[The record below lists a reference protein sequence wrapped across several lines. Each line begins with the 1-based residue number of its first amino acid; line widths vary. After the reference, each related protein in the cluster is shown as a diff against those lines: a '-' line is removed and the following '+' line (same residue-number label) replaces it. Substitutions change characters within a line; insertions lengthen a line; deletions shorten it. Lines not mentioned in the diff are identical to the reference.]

1 MREFPSPQ
9 EILKLFEQDP
19 QRTFRLRELVLELG
33 LRSSQARELK
43 SVLKDLTRGRKLVYL
58 KKNHYALI
66 HKGRH
71 AASEAPGRGL
81 PPARVSKSSN
91 LVSRDAGGLHRLR
104 ACATNVVSGRLIGHR
119 AGYGFVVPDV
129 PLAGTDLDIFI
140 PPDGMGSALHGD
152 RVEVHVQRST
162 KSFKGEARME
172 GRVILVTERAQ
183 KTVVG
188 QFHCGPQYNYVMPFD
203 QRIPFE
209 IVIPHGQEFPDVEA
223 GYPKPPAQVG
233 PAQESVEP
241 TAIPTLSE
249 GVNPMQVVPTRD
261 PLTPGPSPPR
271 ERGGLISPGT
281 LSRHRQF
288 GGESEGRSAVAPAS
302 RRQNARDLD
311 ELIVDVEITTYPRP
325 AALPRGRVLEVL
337 GRREEFGVDVEIMI
351 RKFHLPHRFP
361 PDVVAEAS
369 AAPQYIPER
378 DPALRDRRDFR
389 GLPIVTIDGE
399 TAKDFDDAVYVER
412 LAWGNYLLHVHIA
425 DVAHYVRPGSALDR
439 EARLRGTS
447 VYFPD
452 RAVPMLPLELS
463 SGICSLNP
471 HVDRLVMSAL
481 LEFDPEGR
489 LVEYELLPGI
499 IRSAERMTYTAVR
512 DILAGE
518 PAACQRY
525 AALIPNFK
533 LMEELARLLARRRED
548 RGSIDFDLP
557 EPEIEF
563 DEHGR
568 MTGITRSERNF
579 AHRIIE
585 EFMLAANEAVASYL
599 EGKGIPSLYRIHE
612 KPDVKKVIEFEEI
625 AATFGYS
632 LGIELPPARRARLRL
647 RDERDRYP
655 RFHEAFEGE
664 LKISPYNY
672 QRLAQRLEGKP
683 EERILSYLML
693 RSLKQARYS
702 EENVGH
708 FALAAPTY
716 THFTS
721 PIRRYPD
728 LIVHRILKAALAQEG
743 GSARTIREQGTGNR
757 EQGIGNRIRGE
768 GLRAPAN
775 PVRERD
781 ARATAGETPAPQLP
795 GAAFVHPE
803 ELHALGLETSESERH
818 AAEAEREL
826 MEWKKVSFMAQH
838 VGDEFEALI
847 IGLIKQGFFVELTD
861 LFVEGFVPL
870 SNLGDDSY
878 VYHERLRAIIGQ
890 HSKRAFRLGER
901 TRVCLVRI
909 DRSEN
914 KLEFSVAE

>member
-1 MREFPSPQ
+1 MLEFPSRH

-19 QRTFRLRELVLELG
+19 QRTFRLRELVLEFG

-43 SVLKDLTRGRKLVYL
+43 GVLKDLARSKKLVYL
-58 KKNHYALI
+58 KKNHYALV
-66 HKGRH
+66 HKGRY
-71 AASEAPGRGL
+71 AAPETPGRSI
-81 PPARVSKSSN
+81 PPLRPLKSPN
-91 LVSRDAGGLHRLR
+91 L
-104 ACATNVVSGRLIGHR
+104 VSGRLIGHR
-119 AGYGFVVPDV
+119 DGYGFVVPDV

-162 KSFKGEARME
+162 KGFKGAGRME
-172 GRVILVTERAQ
+172 GRIIQVTERAQ

-188 QFHCGPQYNYVMPFD
+188 QFHLGPRYNYVMPFD
-203 QRIPFE
+203 KRIPCE
-209 IVIPHGQEFPDVEA
+209 IVIPRGQEFPEAEA
-223 GYPKPPAQVG
+223 GFPKLPGQVG
-233 PAQESVEP
+233 PTLENIQEAGFP
-241 TAIPTLSE
+241 TSS
-249 GVNPMQVVPTRD
+249 GQVSATQGNVKP
-261 PLTPGPSPPR
+261 
-271 ERGGLISPGT
+271 T

-288 GGESEGRSAVAPAS
+288 GGESEGRSALAQAS
-302 RRQNARDLD
+302 RRQSVRDLD
-311 ELIVDVEITTYPRP
+311 EMIVDVEITDYPRLT
-325 AALPRGRVLEVL
+325 ALPRGRVIEIL
-337 GRREEFGVDVEIMI
+337 GRREDFGVDVEIMI

-361 PDVVAEAS
+361 AEVLAEAN
-369 AAPQYIPER
+369 AAPQCIPER

-389 GLPIVTIDGE
+389 ALPIVTIDGE

-412 LAWGNYLLHVHIA
+412 LAQGNYLLHVHIA

-463 SGICSLNP
+463 NGICSLNP

-525 AALIPNFK
+525 AALVPNFK
-533 LMEELARLLARRRED
+533 RMEELARLLARRRED

-557 EPEIEF
+557 EPLIEF

-585 EFMLAANEAVASYL
+585 EFMLAANQAVASTL
-599 EGKGIPSLYRIHE
+599 EGKDIPSLYRIHE
-612 KPDVKKVIEFEEI
+612 KPDAKKVIEFEEI

-632 LGIELPPARRARLRL
+632 LGIELPAARRTRMRL
-647 RDERDRYP
+647 RDERDRTP
-655 RFHEAFEGE
+655 RFHEAIEGE

-672 QRLAQRLEGKP
+672 QRLAKRLEGKP

-708 FALAAPTY
+708 FALATSTY

-728 LIVHRILKAALAQEG
+728 LIVHRILKAALAQEEG
-743 GSARTIREQGTGNR
+743 GVRAIREQGTGNR
-757 EQGIGNRIRGE
+757 EQGIVNRIRGE

-781 ARATAGETPAPQLP
+781 VRATAGETPAPQLP
-795 GAAFVHPE
+795 GGVFVHPE
-803 ELHALGLETSESERH
+803 ELHALGLETSESERR
-818 AAEAEREL
+818 AADAEREL
-826 MEWKKVSFMAQH
+826 IEWKKVSFMAQH

-847 IGLIKQGFFVELTD
+847 ISLIKPGFFVELTD
-861 LFVEGFVPL
+861 LFVEGFFPI
-870 SNLGDDSY
+870 SNLQDDLY
-878 VYHERLRAIIGQ
+878 VYRERLRAIIGQ
-890 HSKRAFRLGER
+890 HSKRAFHLGER
-901 TRVCLVRI
+901 LRVRLVRI
-909 DRSEN
+909 DRSQN

>member
-9 EILKLFEQDP
+9 EVLKLFEQDP
-19 QRTFRLRELVLELG
+19 QRTFRLRELVVELG
-33 LRSSQARELK
+33 LRSSQARELR
-43 SVLKDLTRGRKLVYL
+43 SLLKDLARSRKLVYL
-58 KKNHYALI
+58 KKNHYALV

-71 AASEAPGRGL
+71 AAAEAVAGVYDRRLTGHRPALQGNQGLRGGGHELPSGGRT
-81 PPARVSKSSN
+81 PPHQSAKSPS
-91 LVSRDAGGLHRLR
+91 
-104 ACATNVVSGRLIGHR
+104 VVSGRLIGHR
-119 AGYGFVVPDV
+119 DGYGFVVPDV
-129 PLAGTDLDIFI
+129 PVAGTDLDIFI

-152 RVEVHVQRST
+152 RVEVHVQRSAQG
-162 KSFKGEARME
+162 SRGGGRME
-172 GRVILVTERAQ
+172 GRIIQVIERAQ

-188 QFHCGPQYNYVMPFD
+188 QFHCGARYNYVMPFD

-209 IVIPHGQEFPDVEA
+209 IVIPGGQEFPDLEA
-223 GYPKPPAQVG
+223 HQPAQMA
-233 PAQESVEP
+233 PAW
-241 TAIPTLSE
+241 
-249 GVNPMQVVPTRD
+249 D
-261 PLTPGPSPPR
+261 PLTPSPSPPR
-271 ERGGLISPGT
+271 GRGELIFPAA

-288 GGESEGRSAVAPAS
+288 GGESERPSAVAGGYE
-302 RRQNARDLD
+302 RRTARDLD
-311 ELIVDVEITTYPRP
+311 GLIVDIEITDYPRP
-325 AALPRGRVLEVL
+325 SALPRGRVIEIL

-361 PDVVAEAS
+361 ADVLEEAS
-369 AAPQYIPER
+369 TVPEYIPER
-378 DPALRDRRDFR
+378 DRQGRGDFR
-389 GLPIVTIDGE
+389 ALPIVTIDGE

-412 LAWGNYLLHVHIA
+412 LAGGNYLLHVHIA
-425 DVAHYVRPGSALDR
+425 DVAHYVRPGTALDR

-463 SGICSLNP
+463 NGICSLNP

-489 LVEYELLPGI
+489 RVECQLLPGI

-525 AALIPNFK
+525 AALVPNFK
-533 LMEELARLLARRRED
+533 RMEELARLLARRREA

-599 EGKGIPSLYRIHE
+599 EDKGNASLYRIHE
-612 KPDVKKVIEFEEI
+612 KPDAKKVIEFEEI
-625 AATFGYS
+625 AAGFGYS
-632 LGIELPPARRARLRL
+632 LGIELPAARRTRLRL

-655 RFHEAFEGE
+655 RYHEALQGE
-664 LKISPYNY
+664 LKISPFNY
-672 QRLAQRLEGKP
+672 QRLTRRLEGKP

-702 EENVGH
+702 EENLGH

-728 LIVHRILKAALAQEG
+728 LIVHRILKAALAQ
-743 GSARTIREQGTGNR
+743 QGD
-757 EQGIGNRIRGE
+757 
-768 GLRAPAN
+768 RA
-775 PVRERD
+775 
-781 ARATAGETPAPQLP
+781 GMG
-795 GAAFVHPE
+795 GAAFVHPQ
-803 ELHALGLETSESERH
+803 ELHALGLETSESERR
-818 AAEAEREL
+818 AADAEREL
-826 MEWKKVSFMAQH
+826 IEWKKVSFMAQH

-847 IGLIKQGFFVELTD
+847 ISLIKQGFFVELTD

-870 SNLGDDSY
+870 SSLEEDFY
-878 VYHERLRAIIGQ
+878 VYRERLRAIIGQ
-890 HSKRAFRLGER
+890 HTKRAFRLGER
-901 TRVCLVRI
+901 IRVCLVRI
-909 DRSEN
+909 DRAEN

>member
-9 EILKLFEQDP
+9 EVLKLFEQDP

-33 LRSSQARELK
+33 LRSSKARELK
-43 SVLKDLTRGRKLVYL
+43 SLLRDLARSKKLVYL
-58 KKNHYALI
+58 KKNHYALV

-71 AASEAPGRGL
+71 AASEAPARSIAPVG
-81 PPARVSKSSN
+81 PAKSP
-91 LVSRDAGGLHRLR
+91 
-104 ACATNVVSGRLIGHR
+104 NVVSGRLIGHR
-119 AGYGFVVPDV
+119 DGYGFVVPDL

-140 PPDGMGSALHGD
+140 PPDGIGSALHGD
-152 RVEVHVQRST
+152 RVEVHVQRSG
-162 KSFKGEARME
+162 KGFRGEGRME
-172 GRVILVTERAQ
+172 GRVIQVTERAQ

-188 QFHCGPQYNYVMPFD
+188 QFHSSPHYNYVMPFD

-209 IVIPHGQEFPDVEA
+209 IVIPRGREFPDVGA
-223 GYPKPPAQVG
+223 V
-233 PAQESVEP
+233 
-241 TAIPTLSE
+241 
-249 GVNPMQVVPTRD
+249 R
-261 PLTPGPSPPR
+261 GPSPEGFGPR
-271 ERGGLISPGT
+271 GEPPLH
-281 LSRHRQF
+281 RHRQF
-288 GGESEGRSAVAPAS
+288 GGESEGRSAVAPVP
-302 RRQNARDLD
+302 RLRDRQSARDLD
-311 ELIVDVEITTYPRP
+311 GLIVDVEITDYPRP
-325 AALPRGRVLEVL
+325 AALPRGRVIEVL

-361 PDVVAEAS
+361 ADVLAEAS

-378 DPALRDRRDFR
+378 DREVRRDFR

-412 LAWGNYLLHVHIA
+412 LTWGNYLLHVHIA

-463 SGICSLNP
+463 NGICSLNP

-489 LVEYELLPGI
+489 LVECELLPGI

-525 AALIPNFK
+525 AALAPNFK
-533 LMEELARLLARRRED
+533 RMEELARLLARRRED

-599 EGKGIPSLYRIHE
+599 ESKGIPSLYRIHE
-612 KPDVKKVIEFEEI
+612 KPDAKKVIEFEEI

-632 LGIELPPARRARLRL
+632 LGIELPAARRTRMQL

-655 RFHEAFEGE
+655 RFHEAIEGE

-672 QRLAQRLEGKP
+672 QRLTKRLEGKP

-728 LIVHRILKAALAQEG
+728 LVVHRILKAALAQEG
-743 GSARTIREQGTGNR
+743 GSVRTIRGQGTVNR
-757 EQGIGNRIRGE
+757 EQGVGDRIRGE
-768 GLRAPAN
+768 GRRAPVN
-775 PVRERD
+775 LVRERD
-781 ARATAGETPAPQLP
+781 AHATAGETPTGRGRLLALQLP
-795 GAAFVHPE
+795 GASFVHPQ
-803 ELHALGLETSESERH
+803 ELHALGLETSEAERR
-818 AAEAEREL
+818 AADAEREL
-826 MEWKKVSFMAQH
+826 IEWKKVSFMAQH
-838 VGDEFEALI
+838 VGDEFEALVI
-847 IGLIKQGFFVELTD
+847 TLSKQGFFVELTD
-861 LFVEGFVPL
+861 LFVEGFISL
-870 SNLGDDSY
+870 SSVADDTY
-878 VYHERLRAIIGQ
+878 VYRKRLRAIIGQ
-890 HSKRAFRLGER
+890 YSKRVFRLGER
-901 TRVCLVRI
+901 LRVRLVRI

-914 KLEFSVAE
+914 RLEFSVAE

>member
-1 MREFPSPQ
+1 MLRVFSGKRRGGWYTRRGAPMREVPSQQ
-9 EILKLFEQDP
+9 EILKLFERDP

-43 SVLKDLTRGRKLVYL
+43 SVLKDLARSKKLVYL
-58 KKNHYALI
+58 KKNHYALVY
-66 HKGRH
+66 KGRH
-71 AASEAPGRGL
+71 AATDTDGRSI
-81 PPARVSKSSN
+81 PAVHIEPRTSKPE
-91 LVSRDAGGLHRLR
+91 VR
-104 ACATNVVSGRLIGHR
+104 ATHAAKSPNVVSGRLIGHR
-119 AGYGFVVPDV
+119 DGYGFVVPDS

-140 PPDGMGSALHGD
+140 PPDGMASALHGD
-152 RVEVHVQRST
+152 HVEVQFQRSR
-162 KSFKGEARME
+162 KGFKGEGRME
-172 GRVILVTERAQ
+172 GRVIQVIERAQ

-188 QFHCGPQYNYVMPFD
+188 QFHAGARYNYVMPFD

-209 IVIPHGQEFPDVEA
+209 IVIPE
-223 GYPKPPAQVG
+223 VG
-233 PAQESVEP
+233 AVREP
-241 TAIPTLSE
+241 SAH
-249 GVNPMQVVPTRD
+249 
-261 PLTPGPSPPR
+261 
-271 ERGGLISPGT
+271 
-281 LSRHRQF
+281 RHRQF
-288 GGESEGRSAVAPAS
+288 GGESEGRSVDAVAEGQGREQDAS
-302 RRQNARDLD
+302 RLTGETPAPRPLLDDRRTARNLD
-311 ELIVDVEITTYPRP
+311 GMIVDVEITTYPRP
-325 AALPRGRVLEVL
+325 ATLPRGRVIEVL
-337 GRREEFGVDVEIMI
+337 GRREDFGVDVEIMI

-361 PDVVAEAS
+361 ADVLADAD

-378 DPALRDRRDFR
+378 DREGRRDFR

-412 LAWGNYLLHVHIA
+412 LARGNYLLHVHIA
-425 DVAHYVRPGSALDR
+425 DVAHYVWPGSALDR

-463 SGICSLNP
+463 NGICSLNP
-471 HVDRLVMSAL
+471 RVDRLVMSAL
-481 LEFDPEGR
+481 MEFDAAGC

-518 PAACQRY
+518 VSACQRY
-525 AALIPNFK
+525 AALIPEFK
-533 LMEELARLLARRRED
+533 RMEELARLLTRRREE

-612 KPDVKKVIEFEEI
+612 KPNAKKVIEFEEI

-632 LGIELPPARRARLRL
+632 LGIELPAARSTRMRL

-655 RFHEAFEGE
+655 RFHQTLEGE
-664 LKISPYNY
+664 LKISPFNY
-672 QRLAQRLEGKP
+672 QRLTQRLEGKP

-728 LIVHRILKAALAQEG
+728 LIVHRILKAALRQEG
-743 GSARTIREQGTGNR
+743 GSVRKIR
-757 EQGIGNRIRGE
+757 EQGIGNREQGGGNLAQRTRVTARGV
-768 GLRAPAN
+768 PA
-775 PVRERD
+775 E
-781 ARATAGETPAPQLP
+781 QLP
-795 GAAFVHPE
+795 GAAFVTQE
-803 ELHALGLETSESERH
+803 ELHVLGLETSESERR
-818 AAEAEREL
+818 AADAEREL
-826 MEWKKVSFMAQH
+826 IEWKKVSFMAQH
-838 VGDEFEALI
+838 LGDEFEALI

-870 SNLGDDSY
+870 SSLEDDFY

-890 HSKRAFRLGER
+890 HSKRQFCLGER
-901 TRVCLVRI
+901 VRVCLVRI

-914 KLEFSVAE
+914 KLEFSVADS

>member
-1 MREFPSPQ
+1 MREFPSTQ
-9 EILKLFEQDP
+9 EILELFQQDP

-43 SVLKDLTRGRKLVYL
+43 SVLKDLARGRKLIYL
-58 KKNHYALI
+58 KKNHYALV

-71 AASEAPGRGL
+71 AASETVAAVYDRRFAGPRPAPVRNQSLRGGERSPIGGHR
-81 PPARVSKSSN
+81 PPLQGSN
-91 LVSRDAGGLHRLR
+91 L
-104 ACATNVVSGRLIGHR
+104 VSGRLIGHR
-119 AGYGFVVPDV
+119 DGYGFVVPDV

-162 KSFKGEARME
+162 KGFRGEGRME
-172 GRVILVTERAQ
+172 GRVIQVTDRAQ

-203 QRIPFE
+203 QRIPCE
-209 IVIPHGQEFPDVEA
+209 IVIPRGKEFPDVEA
-223 GYPKPPAQVG
+223 GYPTPPGQG
-233 PAQESVEP
+233 SPTQE
-241 TAIPTLSE
+241 AA
-249 GVNPMQVVPTRD
+249 TRD

-271 ERGGLISPGT
+271 GNEGLVSPGT
-281 LSRHRQF
+281 HSRHRQF
-288 GGESEGRSAVAPAS
+288 GGESEGRSLVAAVPRLLD
-302 RRQNARDLD
+302 RRSAHDLD
-311 ELIVDVEITTYPRP
+311 GLIVDVEITTYPRP
-325 AALPRGRVLEVL
+325 TALPRGRVLEVL
-337 GRREEFGVDVEIMI
+337 GHREEFGVDVEIMI
-351 RKFHLPHRFP
+351 RKYHLPHRFP
-361 PDVVAEAS
+361 AEVLAEAD
-369 AAPQYIPER
+369 AAPQYIPEGER
-378 DPALRDRRDFR
+378 EGRRDFR

-412 LAWGNYLLHVHIA
+412 LAGGYWLLQVHIA

-463 SGICSLNP
+463 NGICSLNP
-471 HVDRLVMSAL
+471 HVDRLVMSVL
-481 LEFDPEGR
+481 LEIDSQGR
-489 LVEYELLPGI
+489 LVEYEILPGV

-512 DILAGE
+512 DLLAGE

-525 AALIPNFK
+525 AALVPNFK
-533 LMEELARLLARRRED
+533 RMEELARLLNRRREE

-585 EFMLAANEAVASYL
+585 EFMLAANEAVASCL
-599 EGKGIPSLYRIHE
+599 EEQGVPSLYRIHE
-612 KPDVKKVIEFEEI
+612 KPEAKKVIEFEEI
-625 AATFGYS
+625 AAGFGYS
-632 LGIELPPARRARLRL
+632 LGIELPAARRTRLRL
-647 RDERDRYP
+647 RDEGDRHP
-655 RFHEAFEGE
+655 RFHEAIEGE
-664 LKISPYNY
+664 LKITPYNY
-672 QRLAQRLEGKP
+672 QRLTQRLEGKP

-702 EENVGH
+702 EENAGH

-728 LIVHRILKAALAQEG
+728 LIVHRILKAVLAREG
-743 GSARTIREQGTGNR
+743 GSLRVTR
-757 EQGIGNRIRGE
+757 EQGIGSGE
-768 GLRAPAN
+768 VGGPSLRK
-775 PVRERD
+775 RD
-781 ARATAGETPAPQLP
+781 ARATAGETPTGRGRLPALQLP
-795 GAAFVHPE
+795 GAALIHPQ
-803 ELHALGLETSESERH
+803 ELRALGLETSESERR
-818 AAEAEREL
+818 AADAEREL
-826 MEWKKVSFMAQH
+826 MEWKKVTFMAQH
-838 VGDEFEALI
+838 VGDEFEGLI
-847 IGLIKQGFFVELTD
+847 ISLIKQGFFVELTD

-870 SNLGDDSY
+870 SSLDDDFY
-878 VYHERLRAIIGQ
+878 VYRERLRAIIGQ
-890 HSKRAFRLGER
+890 HSKRAFRLGQR
-901 TRVCLVRI
+901 LRVCLVRI
-909 DRSEN
+909 DRSGN

>member
-1 MREFPSPQ
+1 MREVPSQQ
-9 EILKLFEQDP
+9 EILKLFERDP

-43 SVLKDLTRGRKLVYL
+43 SVLKDLARSKKLVYL
-58 KKNHYALI
+58 KKNHYALVY
-66 HKGRH
+66 KGRH
-71 AASEAPGRGL
+71 AATDTDGRSI
-81 PPARVSKSSN
+81 PAVHIEPRTSKPE
-91 LVSRDAGGLHRLR
+91 VR
-104 ACATNVVSGRLIGHR
+104 ATHAAKSPNVVSGRLIGHR
-119 AGYGFVVPDV
+119 DGYGFVVPDS

-140 PPDGMGSALHGD
+140 PPDGMASALHGD
-152 RVEVHVQRST
+152 HVEVQFQRSR
-162 KSFKGEARME
+162 KGFKGEGRME
-172 GRVILVTERAQ
+172 GRVIQVIERAQ

-188 QFHCGPQYNYVMPFD
+188 QFHAGARYNYVMPFD

-209 IVIPHGQEFPDVEA
+209 IVIPE
-223 GYPKPPAQVG
+223 VG
-233 PAQESVEP
+233 AVREP
-241 TAIPTLSE
+241 SAH
-249 GVNPMQVVPTRD
+249 
-261 PLTPGPSPPR
+261 
-271 ERGGLISPGT
+271 
-281 LSRHRQF
+281 RHRQF
-288 GGESEGRSAVAPAS
+288 GGESEGRSVDAVAEGQGREQDAS
-302 RRQNARDLD
+302 RLTGETPAPRPLLDDRRTARNLD
-311 ELIVDVEITTYPRP
+311 GMIVDVEITTYPRP
-325 AALPRGRVLEVL
+325 ATLPRGRVIEVL
-337 GRREEFGVDVEIMI
+337 GRREDFGVDVEIMI

-361 PDVVAEAS
+361 ADVLADAD

-378 DPALRDRRDFR
+378 DREGRRDFR

-412 LAWGNYLLHVHIA
+412 LARGNYLLHVHIA
-425 DVAHYVRPGSALDR
+425 DVAHYVWPGSALDR

-463 SGICSLNP
+463 NGICSLNP
-471 HVDRLVMSAL
+471 RVDRLVMSAL
-481 LEFDPEGR
+481 MEFDAAGC

-518 PAACQRY
+518 VSACQRY
-525 AALIPNFK
+525 AALIPEFK
-533 LMEELARLLARRRED
+533 RMEELARLLTRRREE

-612 KPDVKKVIEFEEI
+612 KPNAKKVIEFEEI

-632 LGIELPPARRARLRL
+632 LGIELPAARSTRMRL

-655 RFHEAFEGE
+655 RFHQTLEGE
-664 LKISPYNY
+664 LKISPFNY
-672 QRLAQRLEGKP
+672 QRLTQRLEGKP

-728 LIVHRILKAALAQEG
+728 LIVHRILKAALRQEG
-743 GSARTIREQGTGNR
+743 GSVRKIR
-757 EQGIGNRIRGE
+757 EQGIGNREQGGGNLAQRTRVTARGV
-768 GLRAPAN
+768 PA
-775 PVRERD
+775 E
-781 ARATAGETPAPQLP
+781 QLP
-795 GAAFVHPE
+795 GAAFVTQE
-803 ELHALGLETSESERH
+803 ELHVLGLETSESERR
-818 AAEAEREL
+818 AADAEREL
-826 MEWKKVSFMAQH
+826 IEWKKVSFMAQH
-838 VGDEFEALI
+838 LGDEFEALI

-870 SNLGDDSY
+870 SSLEDDFY
-878 VYHERLRAIIGQ
+878 VYRERLRAIIGQ
-890 HSKRAFRLGER
+890 HSKRQFCLGER
-901 TRVCLVRI
+901 VRVCLVRI

-914 KLEFSVAE
+914 KLEFSVADS

>member
-9 EILKLFEQDP
+9 EVLKLFERDP
-19 QRTFRLRELVLELG
+19 QRTFRLRELVDELG

-43 SVLKDLTRGRKLVYL
+43 SLLKDLARSKKLVYL
-58 KKNHYALI
+58 KKNHYVLL

-71 AASEAPGRGL
+71 AASEV
-81 PPARVSKSSN
+81 PARSIPPVRPAKSP
-91 LVSRDAGGLHRLR
+91 
-104 ACATNVVSGRLIGHR
+104 NVVSGRLIGHR
-119 AGYGFVVPDV
+119 DGYGFVVPDL
-129 PLAGTDLDIFI
+129 PRDGTDLDIFI
-140 PPDGMGSALHGD
+140 SSDGMGSALHGD
-152 RVEVHVQRST
+152 RVEVHLQRS
-162 KSFKGEARME
+162 SKGFRGEGRME
-172 GRVILVTERAQ
+172 GRVIQVTERAQ

-188 QFHCGPQYNYVMPFD
+188 QFHSSPHYNYVMPFD

-209 IVIPHGQEFPDVEA
+209 IVIPAGKEFPDVGAVRE
-223 GYPKPPAQVG
+223 PP
-233 PAQESVEP
+233 
-241 TAIPTLSE
+241 L
-249 GVNPMQVVPTRD
+249 R
-261 PLTPGPSPPR
+261 
-271 ERGGLISPGT
+271 
-281 LSRHRQF
+281 RHRQF
-288 GGESEGRSAVAPAS
+288 GGESQGRSAVAPVP
-302 RRQNARDLD
+302 RLRDRQSARDLD
-311 ELIVDVEITTYPRP
+311 GLIVDVEVTDYPRP
-325 AALPRGRVLEVL
+325 AALPRGRVIEVL

-361 PDVVAEAS
+361 ADVLAEAS

-378 DPALRDRRDFR
+378 DREVRRDFR

-463 SGICSLNP
+463 NGICSLNP

-481 LEFDPEGR
+481 LEIDPEGR
-489 LVEYELLPGI
+489 LVECELLPGI

-525 AALIPNFK
+525 AALAPNFK
-533 LMEELARLLARRRED
+533 RMEELARLLARRRED

-568 MTGITRSERNF
+568 MTGITRSEHNF

-599 EGKGIPSLYRIHE
+599 EGKGIPSLFRIHE
-612 KPDVKKVIEFEEI
+612 KPDAKKVIEFEEI

-632 LGIELPPARRARLRL
+632 LGIELPAARRTRMQL

-655 RFHEAFEGE
+655 RFHEAIEGE

-672 QRLAQRLEGKP
+672 QRLTKRLEGKP

-728 LIVHRILKAALAQEG
+728 LIVHRILKATLAQAG
-743 GSARTIREQGTGNR
+743 GGVRAIREQGV
-757 EQGIGNRIRGE
+757 GNRIRGK
-768 GLRAPAN
+768 GLRPA
-775 PVRERD
+775 
-781 ARATAGETPAPQLP
+781 ATAHPQRPKAVGQSPPLP
-795 GAAFVHPE
+795 GASFVHPQ
-803 ELHALGLETSESERH
+803 ELHALGLETSEAERR
-818 AAEAEREL
+818 AADAEREL
-826 MEWKKVSFMAQH
+826 IEWKKVSFMAQH

-847 IGLIKQGFFVELTD
+847 ITLSKQGFFVELTD

-870 SNLGDDSY
+870 ANLEDDTY
-878 VYHERLRAIIGQ
+878 VYRKRLRAIIGQ
-890 HSKRAFRLGER
+890 QSKRAFRFGER
-901 TRVCLVRI
+901 IRVRLVRI

-914 KLEFSVAE
+914 RLEFSVAE

>member
-9 EILKLFEQDP
+9 EVLKLFEQDP

-43 SVLKDLTRGRKLVYL
+43 SVLKDLARGRKLVYL
-58 KKNHYALI
+58 KKNHYALV

-71 AASEAPGRGL
+71 AASDAPGRAI
-81 PPARVSKSSN
+81 PPARPSKSP
-91 LVSRDAGGLHRLR
+91 
-104 ACATNVVSGRLIGHR
+104 NVVSGRLIGHR

-172 GRVILVTERAQ
+172 GRVIQVTERAQ

-209 IVIPHGQEFPDVEA
+209 IVIPHGQEFPEVGAVRE
-223 GYPKPPAQVG
+223 PP
-233 PAQESVEP
+233 
-241 TAIPTLSE
+241 LH
-249 GVNPMQVVPTRD
+249 RD
-261 PLTPGPSPPR
+261 
-271 ERGGLISPGT
+271 
-281 LSRHRQF
+281 RQF
-288 GGESEGRSAVAPAS
+288 GGESEGRSAVAAVYD
-302 RRQNARDLD
+302 RRTARDLD
-311 ELIVDVEITTYPRP
+311 ELIVDVEITNYPRP
-325 AALPRGRVLEVL
+325 AALPRGHVIEIL
-337 GRREEFGVDVEIMI
+337 GRRDEFGVDVEIMI
-351 RKFHLPHRFP
+351 RRFHLPHRFP
-361 PDVVAEAS
+361 ADVLAEAS

-425 DVAHYVRPGSALDR
+425 DVAHYVQPGSALDR

-471 HVDRLVMSAL
+471 HADRLVMSAL
-481 LEFDPEGR
+481 LEIDPEGR

-585 EFMLAANEAVASYL
+585 EFMLAA
-599 EGKGIPSLYRIHE
+599 
-612 KPDVKKVIEFEEI
+612 F
-625 AATFGYS
+625 
-632 LGIELPPARRARLRL
+632 
-647 RDERDRYP
+647 P
-655 RFHEAFEGE
+655 RFTASTR
-664 LKISPYNY
+664 SPT
-672 QRLAQRLEGKP
+672 R
-683 EERILSYLML
+683 
-693 RSLKQARYS
+693 
-702 EENVGH
+702 
-708 FALAAPTY
+708 
-716 THFTS
+716 
-721 PIRRYPD
+721 
-728 LIVHRILKAALAQEG
+728 
-743 GSARTIREQGTGNR
+743 
-757 EQGIGNRIRGE
+757 
-768 GLRAPAN
+768 
-775 PVRERD
+775 
-781 ARATAGETPAPQLP
+781 
-795 GAAFVHPE
+795 
-803 ELHALGLETSESERH
+803 
-818 AAEAEREL
+818 
-826 MEWKKVSFMAQH
+826 KK
-838 VGDEFEALI
+838 
-847 IGLIKQGFFVELTD
+847 
-861 LFVEGFVPL
+861 
-870 SNLGDDSY
+870 
-878 VYHERLRAIIGQ
+878 
-890 HSKRAFRLGER
+890 
-901 TRVCLVRI
+901 
-909 DRSEN
+909 
-914 KLEFSVAE
+914 

>member
-1 MREFPSPQ
+1 MRELPSAQ
-9 EILKLFEQDP
+9 EILKLFERDP
-19 QRTFRLRELVLELG
+19 RRTLRLRELVVELD

-43 SVLKDLTRGRKLVYL
+43 SLLKDLARSRKLVYL
-58 KKNHYALI
+58 KKNHYALMR
-66 HKGRH
+66 KGSQ
-71 AASEAPGRGL
+71 ATTEAV
-81 PPARVSKSSN
+81 A
-91 LVSRDAGGLHRLR
+91 LVSDRQGGGHRPPLQTAKSR
-104 ACATNVVSGRLIGHR
+104 SLVSGRLIGHR
-119 AGYGFVVPDV
+119 DGYGFVVPDA

-152 RVEVHVQRST
+152 RVEVHVQRSA
-162 KSFKGEARME
+162 KGFKGEGRME
-172 GRVILVTERAQ
+172 GRVVQVTERAQ

-188 QFHCGPQYNYVMPFD
+188 QFHCGAHYNYVIPFD

-209 IVIPHGQEFPDVEA
+209 IVIPRGKELP
-223 GYPKPPAQVG
+223 GVG
-233 PAQESVEP
+233 AV
-241 TAIPTLSE
+241 
-249 GVNPMQVVPTRD
+249 RD
-261 PLTPGPSPPR
+261 PSP
-271 ERGGLISPGT
+271 EGLAPQGEPHLQART
-281 LSRHRQF
+281 LSRQRQF
-288 GGESEGRSAVAPAS
+288 GGESEGRPAISGAPHWRD
-302 RRQNARDLD
+302 RRTARDLD
-311 ELIVDVEITTYPRP
+311 GLIVDVEITNYPAP

-337 GRREEFGVDVEIMI
+337 GRREEFGVDVEITI

-361 PDVVAEAS
+361 ADVLAEAD
-369 AAPQYIPER
+369 AVPQYIPER
-378 DPALRDRRDFR
+378 DREVRRDFR

-425 DVAHYVRPGSALDR
+425 DVAHYVRPGSPLDR

-463 SGICSLNP
+463 NGICSLNP

-489 LVEYELLPGI
+489 RVKYELLPGI

-525 AALIPNFK
+525 AALVPNFK
-533 LMEELARLLARRRED
+533 LMEELARLLNRRREA

-599 EGKGIPSLYRIHE
+599 EGGGIPTLYRIHE
-612 KPDVKKVIEFEEI
+612 KPDAKKVTEFEEI

-632 LGIELPPARRARLRL
+632 LGIELPAARRTHLRL

-655 RFHEAFEGE
+655 RFHEAVEGE
-664 LKISPYNY
+664 LKISSFNY
-672 QRLAQRLEGKP
+672 QRLTKRLEGKP

-728 LIVHRILKAALAQEG
+728 LIVHRILKAALVA
-743 GSARTIREQGTGNR
+743 GNSP
-757 EQGIGNRIRGE
+757 
-768 GLRAPAN
+768 LHK
-775 PVRERD
+775 RD
-781 ARATAGETPAPQLP
+781 ARPAGTGGEIPTGRGRLPALP
-795 GAAFVHPE
+795 GGAFVHPQ
-803 ELHALGLETSESERH
+803 ELHALGIETSESERR
-818 AAEAEREL
+818 AADAEREL
-826 MEWKKVSFMAQH
+826 IEWKKVSFMAQH
-838 VGDEFEALI
+838 VGDEFEGLI
-847 IGLIKQGFFVELTD
+847 ISLVKQGLFVELTD

-870 SNLGDDSY
+870 ANLGGDSY
-878 VYHERLRAIIGQ
+878 VYRERLRAIIGR
-890 HSKRAFRLGER
+890 HSRRAFRLGER
-901 TRVCLVRI
+901 IRVCLVRI
-909 DRSEN
+909 DRAEN
-914 KLEFSVAE
+914 KLEFCVVE

>member
-19 QRTFRLRELVLELG
+19 QRTFRLRELVLELE

-43 SVLKDLTRGRKLVYL
+43 SVLKDLARGRKLVYL
-58 KKNHYALI
+58 KKNHYALV

-71 AASEAPGRGL
+71 ATSEAPGRAI
-81 PPARVSKSSN
+81 PPARPSKSPN
-91 LVSRDAGGLHRLR
+91 EVGARHGVPLR
-104 ACATNVVSGRLIGHR
+104 GIPPARPSKSPNVVSGRLIGHR

-188 QFHCGPQYNYVMPFD
+188 QFHCGPKYNYVMPFD

-209 IVIPHGQEFPDVEA
+209 IVIPHGQEFPEVGAVRE
-223 GYPKPPAQVG
+223 PP
-233 PAQESVEP
+233 
-241 TAIPTLSE
+241 L
-249 GVNPMQVVPTRD
+249 
-261 PLTPGPSPPR
+261 
-271 ERGGLISPGT
+271 

-302 RRQNARDLD
+302 RRQTARDLD
-311 ELIVDVEITTYPRP
+311 ELIVDVEITNYAGP
-325 AALPRGRVLEVL
+325 AALPRGRVVEVV
-337 GRREEFGVDVEIMI
+337 GRRDEFGVDVEIMI

-361 PDVVAEAS
+361 AEVLAEAS
-369 AAPQYIPER
+369 AAPQYIPEG
-378 DPALRDRRDFR
+378 DPALRARRDFR
-389 GLPIVTIDGE
+389 RLPIVTIDGE
-399 TAKDFDDAVYVER
+399 TAKDFDDAVYVEG

-481 LEFDPEGR
+481 LEIDPEGR

-499 IRSAERMTYTAVR
+499 IRSADRMTYTAVR

-525 AALIPNFK
+525 SALILNFK

-612 KPDVKKVIEFEEI
+612 KPDAKKVIEFEEI

-632 LGIELPPARRARLRL
+632 LGIELPAARRTRLRL

-655 RFHEAFEGE
+655 RFHEVLEGE

-672 QRLAQRLEGKP
+672 QRLTKRLEGKP

-728 LIVHRILKAALAQEG
+728 LIVHRILKATLAQEG
-743 GSARTIREQGTGNR
+743 GGVRTIREQGTGNR
-757 EQGIGNRIRGE
+757 EQEIGNRIQGE
-768 GLRAPAN
+768 GLRPPASPN
-775 PVRERD
+775 PQRPK
-781 ARATAGETPAPQLP
+781 AGGQSPPLP
-795 GAAFVHPE
+795 GAAFVDLQ
-803 ELHALGLETSESERH
+803 ELHALGLETSESERR
-818 AAEAEREL
+818 AADAEREL

-861 LFVEGFVPL
+861 LFVEGFVPVT
-870 SNLGDDSY
+870 NLGDDFY
-878 VYHERLRAIIGQ
+878 VYRERLRAIIGQ

-901 TRVCLVRI
+901 IRVCLVRI

>member
-1 MREFPSPQ
+1 
-9 EILKLFEQDP
+9 
-19 QRTFRLRELVLELG
+19 
-33 LRSSQARELK
+33 
-43 SVLKDLTRGRKLVYL
+43 
-58 KKNHYALI
+58 
-66 HKGRH
+66 
-71 AASEAPGRGL
+71 
-81 PPARVSKSSN
+81 
-91 LVSRDAGGLHRLR
+91 
-104 ACATNVVSGRLIGHR
+104 LIGHR
-119 AGYGFVVPDV
+119 DGYGFVVPDA

-140 PPDGMGSALHGD
+140 PHDGIGSALHGD
-152 RVEVHVQRST
+152 RVEVHVQRSA
-162 KSFKGEARME
+162 KGFKGEGRME
-172 GRVILVTERAQ
+172 GRVIQVTERAQ
-183 KTVVG
+183 MTVVG
-188 QFHCGPQYNYVMPFD
+188 QFHSSPRYNYVMPFD

-209 IVIPHGQEFPDVEA
+209 IVIPRGKEFPDVGAVPE
-223 GYPKPPAQVG
+223 PP
-233 PAQESVEP
+233 
-241 TAIPTLSE
+241 LH
-249 GVNPMQVVPTRD
+249 
-261 PLTPGPSPPR
+261 
-271 ERGGLISPGT
+271 
-281 LSRHRQF
+281 RHRQF
-288 GGESEGRSAVAPAS
+288 GGESEGSPAVAPFPRLREQQS
-302 RRQNARDLD
+302 ARDLD
-311 ELIVDVEITTYPRP
+311 GLIVDVEITNYPSP
-325 AALPRGRVLEVL
+325 AALPRGRVIEVL

-361 PDVVAEAS
+361 ADVLAEAS
-369 AAPQYIPER
+369 AAPQYISER
-378 DPALRDRRDFR
+378 EREGRRDFR
-389 GLPIVTIDGE
+389 SLPIVTIDGE

-412 LAWGNYLLHVHIA
+412 LAGGNYLLHVHIA

-463 SGICSLNP
+463 NGICSLNP

-499 IRSAERMTYTAVR
+499 IRSAERMTYTAAR
-512 DILAGE
+512 DILAGD

-525 AALIPNFK
+525 AALVPNLK
-533 LMEELARLLARRRED
+533 LMEELARLLNRRRED

-579 AHRIIE
+579 AHRIVE

-612 KPDVKKVIEFEEI
+612 KPGAKKVLEFEEI
-625 AATFGYS
+625 AASFGYS
-632 LGIELPPARRARLRL
+632 LGIELPAARRTRMRL

-655 RFHEAFEGE
+655 RYHEALEGE
-664 LKISPYNY
+664 LKISPFNY
-672 QRLAQRLEGKP
+672 QRLTKRLEGKP

-743 GSARTIREQGTGNR
+743 GRVRATMEQGPENR
-757 EQGIGNRIRGE
+757 EQGIRESIRGE
-768 GLRAPAN
+768 GLRAPASADAQRRLVPGVSPFLPRTRLPSGIPALSPLGERVDRTGVFPSRGGPSEGVSSLPAAN
-775 PVRERD
+775 QRLEVDDLLVRERD
-781 ARATAGETPAPQLP
+781 ARATAGETPAPQLS
-795 GAAFVHPE
+795 GAAFVHPQ
-803 ELHALGLETSESERH
+803 ELHALGLETSEAERR
-818 AAEAEREL
+818 AADAEREL
-826 MEWKKVSFMAQH
+826 IEWKKVSFMAQQ
-838 VGDEFEALI
+838 VGDEYEALI
-847 IGLIKQGFFVELTD
+847 ISLLKRGFFVELTD

-870 SNLGDDSY
+870 SSLDDDTY
-878 VYHERLRAIIGQ
+878 VYRERLRAIIGQ
-890 HSKRAFRLGER
+890 HSKRFFRLGER
-901 TRVCLVRI
+901 IRVRLVRI

>member
-43 SVLKDLTRGRKLVYL
+43 SVLKDLARGRELVYL
-58 KKNHYALI
+58 KKNHYALV

-71 AASEAPGRGL
+71 AASEPPGRSI
-81 PPARVSKSSN
+81 PPARASKSP
-91 LVSRDAGGLHRLR
+91 
-104 ACATNVVSGRLIGHR
+104 NVVSGRLIGHR
-119 AGYGFVVPDV
+119 GGYGFVVPDV

-162 KSFKGEARME
+162 KSFKGEGRME
-172 GRVILVTERAQ
+172 GRVIQVTERAQ

-209 IVIPHGQEFPDVEA
+209 IVIPQGQEFPGVEA
-223 GYPKPPAQVG
+223 GFPTPSGQV
-233 PAQESVEP
+233 SP
-241 TAIPTLSE
+241 TQGNAR
-249 GVNPMQVVPTRD
+249 PMPSRD
-261 PLTPGPSPPR
+261 
-271 ERGGLISPGT
+271 
-281 LSRHRQF
+281 RQF

-302 RRQNARDLD
+302 RRQSARDLD
-311 ELIVDVEITTYPRP
+311 GLIVDVEITNYARP

-337 GRREEFGVDVEIMI
+337 GRRDEFGVDVEIMI

-361 PDVVAEAS
+361 AEVLAEAS

-378 DPALRDRRDFR
+378 DREARRDFR

-439 EARLRGTS
+439 EGRLRGTS

-463 SGICSLNP
+463 NGICSLNP
-471 HVDRLVMSAL
+471 HLDRQVMSVL
-481 LEFDPEGR
+481 MEIDPEGR
-489 LVEYELLPGI
+489 VVEYELLPGI

-533 LMEELARLLARRRED
+533 LMEELARLLARRREA

-568 MTGITRSERNF
+568 MTGITRSERSF

-599 EGKGIPSLYRIHE
+599 EGKGIPSLYRVHE
-612 KPDVKKVIEFEEI
+612 KPDAKKVIEFEEI

-632 LGIELPPARRARLRL
+632 LGIELPAARRTRMRL

-664 LKISPYNY
+664 LKISPFNY
-672 QRLAQRLEGKP
+672 QRLTRRLEGKP

-728 LIVHRILKAALAQEG
+728 LIVHRILKATLAPEG
-743 GSARTIREQGTGNR
+743 GGVRIVLGREGIRP
-757 EQGIGNRIRGE
+757 
-768 GLRAPAN
+768 PASSN
-775 PVRERD
+775 PQRPK
-781 ARATAGETPAPQLP
+781 AGGQSPPFP
-795 GAAFVHPE
+795 GAAFVHPQ
-803 ELHALGLETSESERH
+803 ELHALGLETSESERR
-818 AAEAEREL
+818 AADAEREL

-870 SNLGDDSY
+870 SNLHDDSY
-878 VYHERLRAIIGQ
+878 VYRERLRAIIGQ
-890 HSKRAFRLGER
+890 HSKRAFHLGER
-901 TRVCLVRI
+901 IRVCLVRI